1 MGLFLFFE
9 KGGICREVL
18 FRFYLLPLE
27 KIFFIRYTID
37 VR

>member
-9 KGGICREVL
+9 KGGICREGL
-18 FRFYLLPLE
+18 FRFYLFLLE